1 MRIYA
6 ILEDVGSEYYTL
18 APTKISLTPFDDN
31 CYFID
36 LEDSKQYDTII
47 IEGSKDYGN
56 WKPYNTEIVLGEYF
70 CNPSTG
76 EYINSRVVNW
86 SMHEIT
92 EIELE
97 NGEIINCDDPKY
109 EDWECDWYLFQKYE
123 KGLPAGKPYFKF
135 DE

>member
-6 ILEDVGSEYYTL
+6 ILEDVGSEYETL
-18 APTKISLTPFDDN
+18 APITISLNPFDDN

-47 IEGSKDYGN
+47 NEGYEDYGN
-56 WKPYNTEIVLGEYF
+56 WKPYNVEFALGEYF
-70 CNPSTG
+70 CNPSTE
-76 EYINSRVVNW
+76 EYINSKIISW
-86 SMHEIT
+86 SFD

-97 NGEIINCDDPKY
+97 NGEIINLEDPKY
-109 EDWECDWYLFQKYE
+109 KDWECGWILFQRYE
-123 KGLPAGKPYFKF
+123 KGLPVDKPYFKF

>member
-6 ILEDVGSEYYTL
+6 ILEDVGSEYETL
-18 APTKISLTPFDDN
+18 APITISLNPFDNN

-47 IEGSKDYGN
+47 SEGDEDYGN
-56 WKPYNTEIVLGEYF
+56 WKPYNVEFTLGEYF
-70 CNPSTG
+70 CNPNTE
-76 EYINSRVVNW
+76 EYINSKIISW
-86 SMHEIT
+86 SFD

-97 NGEIINCDDPKY
+97 NGEIINLEDPKY
-109 EDWECDWYLFQKYE
+109 TDWECEWILFQRYE
-123 KGLPAGKPYFKF
+123 KGLPVDKPYFKF